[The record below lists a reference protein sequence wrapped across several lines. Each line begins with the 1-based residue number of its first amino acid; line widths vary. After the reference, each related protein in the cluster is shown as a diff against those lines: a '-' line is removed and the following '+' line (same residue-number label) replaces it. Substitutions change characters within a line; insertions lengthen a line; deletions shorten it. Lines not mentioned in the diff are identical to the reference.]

1 MLLRFFGLCVLAFEI
16 RKRYVKG
23 LVPKAEVRQNTCKGS
38 LLRVGFGFISPNG
51 RGALTRSSRHITQ
64 GSKRIP
70 IHLLLSERS
79 QRYRDR

>member
-1 MLLRFFGLCVLAFEI
+1 MFLRFFRFGILAFEVGE
-16 RKRYVKG
+16 RYVQR
-23 LVPKAEVRQNTCKGS
+23 LVAEAEVQQNTCKGS

-51 RGALTRSSRHITQ
+51 RGALTRSSGHITQ

-70 IHLLLSERS
+70 MHLLLSERS